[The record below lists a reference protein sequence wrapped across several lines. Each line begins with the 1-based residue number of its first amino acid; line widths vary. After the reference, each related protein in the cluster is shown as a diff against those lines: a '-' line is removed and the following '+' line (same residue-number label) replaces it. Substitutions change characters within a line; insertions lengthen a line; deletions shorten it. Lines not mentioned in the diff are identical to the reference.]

1 MFMSSSRSSINMF
14 TLVGGT
20 VLYHN
25 QPTRLQHV
33 ALAQD
38 NKENQRDVVNA
49 FIASVLL
56 GEGKNKNSLEDGPR
70 REILSLTN
78 QSSVVAEW
86 LDGGNLNT
94 IDDGSVNEER
104 RNWIVLAIYPEVAIR
119 KLQGVAALLSLLF
132 RRYAMY
138 HEHYCKQFSDGRK
151 QNEQYWNRQ
160 FSAVPPY
167 NGFDTTFHSILRK

>member
-1 MFMSSSRSSINMF
+1 MRLGALIFISPDTYNSCSCHRHVRHMSSSCI

-56 GEGKNKNSLEDGPR
+56 GEGKNKNSLEDGLR
-70 REILSLTN
+70 F
-78 QSSVVAEW
+78 
-86 LDGGNLNT
+86 
-94 IDDGSVNEER
+94 
-104 RNWIVLAIYPEVAIR
+104 VAI
-119 KLQGVAALLSLLF
+119 
-132 RRYAMY
+132 
-138 HEHYCKQFSDGRK
+138 
-151 QNEQYWNRQ
+151 
-160 FSAVPPY
+160 
-167 NGFDTTFHSILRK
+167 